1 MAVMAFETGES
12 FSPAQKSAA
21 GSSATGLIQFMPGT
35 AIGLGTTIEKLA
47 LMSGVTQLD
56 FVEKHFESVVH
67 SRAMPNLGDVYMA
80 VLLPSA
86 LGQLD
91 SHVLFQK
98 PSRAYDQNEGLDV
111 NRNGRVT

>member
-1 MAVMAFETGES
+1 
-12 FSPAQKSAA
+12 
-21 GSSATGLIQFMPGT
+21 MPGT
-35 AIGLGTTIEKLA
+35 AIGLGTTIEKLD

-67 SRAMPNLGDVYMA
+67 SRAMPNLGDVHTA

-111 NRNGRVT
+111 NRNGRVTKAEAAAKVQDKLVLGMKDNRFR